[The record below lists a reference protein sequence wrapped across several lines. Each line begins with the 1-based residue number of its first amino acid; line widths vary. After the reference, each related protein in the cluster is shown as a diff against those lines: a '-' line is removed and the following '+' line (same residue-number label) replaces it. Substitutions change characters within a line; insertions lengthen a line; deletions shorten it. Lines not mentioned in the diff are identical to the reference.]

1 MTQLLWPARSRSY
14 FQLDTPEL
22 DVSDEL
28 EEFSQATHVLLSE
41 AGRAA
46 SPDRPLDQAPDSTAD
61 RTADGTGDEARDQ
74 TADQTRWQGGEQPL
88 VAVTGPPPLPLPD
101 VTRGAAAGPARQ
113 PADSSVFSPVDA
125 DTQRLLPEPVVRA
138 G

>member
-1 MTQLLWPARSRSY
+1 MTQLLWPARSRRY

-46 SPDRPLDQAPDSTAD
+46 SPDRAPGRAQDQTGDQTQAPDQTQTEEPPIQTHTAVV
-61 RTADGTGDEARDQ
+61 Q
-74 TADQTRWQGGEQPL
+74 TSAAGAPL
-88 VAVTGPPPLPLPD
+88 WPLPD
-101 VTRGAAAGPARQ
+101 VTRGAARAGPCRR

-125 DTQRLLPEPVVRA
+125 DTERPLLPETA